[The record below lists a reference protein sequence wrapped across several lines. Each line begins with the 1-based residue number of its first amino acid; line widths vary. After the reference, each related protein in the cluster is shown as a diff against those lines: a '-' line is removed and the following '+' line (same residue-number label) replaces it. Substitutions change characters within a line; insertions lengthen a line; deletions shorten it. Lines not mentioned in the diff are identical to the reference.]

1 MNSLW
6 THYGLIMDSLW
17 THHEPIK
24 DSKSYPLW
32 THYGLIMD
40 SLWNH
45 WQWNQM
51 DSLWTHYGLIMDSSW
66 TQYGSKEQP
75 IMDSLWT
82 YCGLIKNSL
91 TYNMDSLWTHY
102 ELIVDSLW
110 TISPPSGSGCHE
122 HPPTKQLVLE
132 KIILRNVFPLIS
144 SQRDILGKVVSHTLS
159 QIKITNCNI
168 TDKLQVVGVLA
179 VKRQLKKIEHFHF
192 DQLLSFYLSTPKISA
207 QNLFIVQ
214 SLCLHTSTL

>member
-1 MNSLW
+1 MDSLW
-6 THYGLIMDSLW
+6 THYGLIMNQLR
-17 THHEPIK
+17 TQRA
-24 DSKSYPLW
+24 
-32 THYGLIMD
+32 THYGLI
-40 SLWNH
+40 
-45 WQWNQM
+45 M
-51 DSLWTHYGLIMDSSW
+51 DSLWTHYGLIMDSLAVEPNGLSMDSLW
-66 TQYGSKEQP
+66 THYGLIMTQLRTHYEL